1 MAPGRVVTAD
11 VATLVALLGF
21 AAVGWFVG
29 YWRGHEVAES
39 LWRRRNTETRRLLI
53 DALAR
58 CARAE
63 EALRG
68 ITDPVRLTRREREA
82 FGAIAE
88 AEEER

>member
-1 MAPGRVVTAD
+1 MTAD
-11 VATLVALLGF
+11 LATFVALVAF
-21 AAVGWFVG
+21 AGVGWFLG
-29 YWRGHEVAES
+29 YWRGHDVAEA
-39 LWRRRNTETRRLLI
+39 LWRRRNRETRTLLI

-63 EALRG
+63 EALRAV
-68 ITDPVRLTRREREA
+68 TDPVRLTRREREA

>member
-1 MAPGRVVTAD
+1 MTAD
-11 VATLVALLGF
+11 LATLLALLAFFGAGF
-21 AAVGWFVG
+21 AVG
-29 YWRGHEVAES
+29 YGRGYGVAES
-39 LWRRRNTETRRLLI
+39 LWRRRNRETRTLLI

-68 ITDPVRLTRREREA
+68 VTDPVRLTRREREA